1 MGSVLGAGAFTAL
14 GPAAQVAGWLLPLS
28 VLIALIVSL
37 TNAYAS
43 AHIAARWP
51 GSIGTYEAGKHL
63 LGPTGGYI
71 AGWATL
77 VGALAAIAALARIAG
92 THMWLAHYPVA
103 AVAVIVLATA
113 FALRGFHRSAPVTAV
128 VVTLVMVVLAVVLI
142 VATRSPNIA
151 PDYGIILRN
160 LPLTTASGYVGLGH
174 GAALCYFLYSGYFL
188 TTCQR
193 QPVNKSS
200 LPRSFTT
207 ALLVV
212 SLFYGLLTY
221 GLLTRLGPSII
232 GPSPTPVGDLA
243 DLAALRTS
251 LENIGTIPPGVT
263 AGGVGVTAGIAATAA
278 IVALLGYCARLL
290 AAMGQAGDLPPIL
303 GHGKHGPPWRGV
315 LSAAVIGLV
324 LALSMTTTAALE
336 FCVFALLLAA
346 GLQSLAAWRAW
357 PKGKPVGKVIL
368 ALSILGTTLL
378 LICLPLSV
386 TLAGAVL
393 LGVGL
398 LIRSLL
404 GPASSDTDS
413 EGASDAGASVPRTGN
428 SAATAPASV
437 GRATDRD

>member
-14 GPAAQVAGWLLPLS
+14 GPAAQVAGWLLP
-28 VLIALIVSL
+28 VSL
-37 TNAYAS
+37 LVALLVSLANAYAS
-43 AHIAARWP
+43 AQIAARWP
-51 GSIGTYEAGKHL
+51 GSVGIYEASKQM

-77 VGALAAIAALARIAG
+77 VGALAAMAALARIAG

-103 AVAVIVLATA
+103 ATAVIVVATG

-151 PDYGIILRN
+151 PDSSIILRN
-160 LPLTTASGYVGLGH
+160 LPLNSASGWARMGH
-174 GAALCYFLYSGYFL
+174 GAALCFFLFSGCFL

-193 QPVNKSS
+193 QPVEKSS

-212 SLFYGLLTY
+212 GTFYGLLTY
-221 GLLTRLGPSII
+221 GLLTRLGPPII

-278 IVALLGYCARLL
+278 IVALLGYSARLL
-290 AAMGQAGDLPPIL
+290 AAMGNQRDLPPII
-303 GHGKHGPPWRGV
+303 GQGARRPPWRGV
-315 LSAAVIGLV
+315 LCAAGIALV
-324 LALSMTTTAALE
+324 LTLVMTTTAALE

-357 PKGKPVGKVIL
+357 PGGKRAGKVVL
-368 ALSILGTTLL
+368 AVSVLGNSLL

-393 LGVGL
+393 LGAGL
-398 LIRSLL
+398 LIRTLV
-404 GPASSDTDS
+404 GPSSTDATAR
-413 EGASDAGASVPRTGN
+413 GAWPAPQPNTGRGGPQYPPEADI
-428 SAATAPASV
+428 SAAQ
-437 GRATDRD
+437 